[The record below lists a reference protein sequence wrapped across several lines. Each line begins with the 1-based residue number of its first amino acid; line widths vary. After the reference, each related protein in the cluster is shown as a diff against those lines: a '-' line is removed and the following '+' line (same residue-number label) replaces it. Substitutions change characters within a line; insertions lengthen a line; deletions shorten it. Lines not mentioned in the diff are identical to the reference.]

1 MFCEKSISIKLV
13 SCDNNS
19 VTAVIL
25 NVFVKEVHSQT
36 LLVSVYMPVD
46 VSGNHS
52 NEEFVFIT
60 WLFQCHDQGYQR
72 GGYYFLGRF
81 YLSSQL
87 YALRL
92 YYYSL
97 HVYNAVS
104 AQESYPDSNS
114 FTYVND
120 CHSTALWLDYVQ
132 QLKLAKN
139 VSQSN
144 MDQYLHIL
152 DSPV

>member
-60 WLFQCHDQGYQR
+60 WLFQCHDQGY
-72 GGYYFLGRF
+72 
-81 YLSSQL
+81 
-87 YALRL
+87 
-92 YYYSL
+92 
-97 HVYNAVS
+97 
-104 AQESYPDSNS
+104 
-114 FTYVND
+114 
-120 CHSTALWLDYVQ
+120 
-132 QLKLAKN
+132 
-139 VSQSN
+139 
-144 MDQYLHIL
+144 
-152 DSPV
+152 